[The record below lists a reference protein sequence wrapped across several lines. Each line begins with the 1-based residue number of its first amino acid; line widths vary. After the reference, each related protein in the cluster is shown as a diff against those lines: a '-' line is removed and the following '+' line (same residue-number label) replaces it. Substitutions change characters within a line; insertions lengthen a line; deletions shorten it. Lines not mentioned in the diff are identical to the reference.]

1 MEIASFLTFYYG
13 PAIGALARF
22 TVKSP
27 PMAAEI
33 DQLAAR
39 ALAGDAIAWRDLYDA
54 MTPRVYALARRM
66 GASIEDSAEIAQ
78 ETWLRVLKNHEKY
91 DRLRAFEPFL
101 FTVAARLC
109 VDLFRKRKTSPAA
122 GAISEDAQG
131 RDEPALEILFAA
143 ERSERIV
150 HCMETLTDEERQIV
164 RLRYWDDLSNREVGD
179 RLGATPTSIKGKS
192 YRAVRKLAD
201 CMQLEQYSDFSPPT
215 ASAESPGS

>member
-1 MEIASFLTFYYG
+1 
-13 PAIGALARF
+13 
-22 TVKSP
+22 
-27 PMAAEI
+27 MAAEI
-33 DQLAAR
+33 DQLAAA
-39 ALAGDAIAWRDLYDA
+39 ALAGDAIAWRNLYDQ

-66 GASIEDSAEIAQ
+66 GVSIEDAAEIAQ
-78 ETWLRVLKNHEKY
+78 ETWLRVLKNHDKY

-109 VDLFRKRKTSPAA
+109 VDLFRKRKTAPTSAEVSQEA
-122 GAISEDAQG
+122 ES
-131 RDEPALEILFAA
+131 RDEPALETMFAA

-201 CMQLEQYSDFSPPT
+201 CMQLEQFVDFSPPT
-215 ASAESPGS
+215 ASAESAGP